1 MNKKKNNKEAVNIDL
16 NRDINEVDPK
26 VIAEARNNMRAEMKD
41 KFDKWIT
48 VYDEDAT
55 DDDLQKA
62 KQDFNDKV
70 AEYTDKKYEI
80 CAAGPGKSVAYAEF
94 LKKFNNQA
102 NHWVNGA
109 WKGVLTFDKVIT
121 KHIEE
126 LTPDKAFEIDYST
139 LFFLYNAMQQPAGVG
154 VESARAMAEL
164 ENYDENT
171 GKVREDDTNPV
182 TYSGVLEILYGHMKK
197 LENVDKMLKLYRE
210 RMNIAAA
217 GVKFDFKITDLE
229 EFVQFHDTW
238 LVDNVP
244 TEPNQLR

>member
-1 MNKKKNNKEAVNIDL
+1 MTKKKNNKEAVNIDL
-16 NRDINEVDPK
+16 NPDIN
-26 VIAEARNNMRAEMKD
+26 
-41 KFDKWIT
+41 
-48 VYDEDAT
+48 
-55 DDDLQKA
+55 DDLQKA

-80 CAAGPGKSVAYAEF
+80 CAAGSGKSVAYAEF

-217 GVKFDFKITDLE
+217 GVKFNFKITDLE

-244 TEPNQLR
+244 TDPNQLR

>member
-1 MNKKKNNKEAVNIDL
+1 MTKKKNNKEAVNIDL

-26 VIAEARNNMRAEMKD
+26 VIAEARDNMRAEMKD
-41 KFDKWIT
+41 KFNKWIT

-80 CAAGPGKSVAYAEF
+80 CAAGSGKSVAYAEF
-94 LKKFNNQA
+94 LKKF
-102 NHWVNGA
+102 NGA

-171 GKVREDDTNPV
+171 GKIREDDTNPV

-244 TEPNQLR
+244 TDPKQLR